1 MTGERKSYSK
11 EELQNA
17 SPLALG
23 FVGDAVHT
31 LYVRRDA
38 FGRSPY
44 KNDELHKLSAAECC
58 AAAQAAAAKRAE
70 EILTEEELFIYKK
83 GKNAHVNS
91 VPKNASLVDYK
102 FATGLETLIGYLY
115 LLGLDDRIT
124 EIMNEIYK

>member
-1 MTGERKSYSK
+1 MTGERKIYSA
-11 EELQNA
+11 EELKNA

-44 KNDELHKLSAAECC
+44 KNDELHRLSAAECC

-70 EILTEEELFIYKK
+70 EILTEDELFIYRK
-83 GKNAHVNS
+83 GKNAHVHS

-102 FATGLETLIGYLY
+102 YATGLETLLGYLY
-115 LLGLDDRIT
+115 LLGADERIK
-124 EIMNEIYK
+124 EILNTIYG